1 MEKILCIV
9 LLFAATIIDIRS
21 MRIPNFLTVTFALIG
36 LVIGIMQHSFLIHF
50 WGLCLGLVLFLMPYA
65 KGVLGAGDVKLMA
78 AIGSI
83 MGFPFIL
90 YNSLIVLIAGG
101 VISAL
106 FIIYQNNIRYLFG
119 FVFNFVTSISFMHL
133 KSSFHIVNDSKKTAY
148 PYSLSITC
156 GTLVTMWLSTFL
168 IEL

>member
-1 MEKILCIV
+1 MEKILCMV

-21 MRIPNFLTVTFALIG
+21 MRIPNFLTVTFAL
-36 LVIGIMQHSFLIHF
+36 
-50 WGLCLGLVLFLMPYA
+50 LGLAIGFIQQNFFMHFLGICFGLLFFLLPYA
-65 KGVLGAGDVKLMA
+65 KGILGAGDVKLMA

-90 YNSLIVLIAGG
+90 YNSLIVLISGG
-101 VISAL
+101 IISAF

-119 FVFNFVTSISFMHL
+119 FVFTFVTSMSYMQW
-133 KSSFHIVNDSKKTAY
+133 KSSFHVANNSKKTAY
-148 PYSLSITC
+148 PYSISITC

-168 IEL
+168 IEV